1 MEFKITKEFKIGIWV
16 IITIALTFFGVNYLK
31 GINIFHPTNYY
42 YLKFDRINGLVET
55 NPVNIKGYKV
65 GLVQEI
71 IYDYDNP
78 SEKVVVVLQVDD
90 DLKIPVGTRAG
101 LVSSLLGSPSI
112 ELFMEP
118 NPSTE
123 YFQKGD
129 TIPSYVDDGVMEALS
144 TELMPRIQSII
155 PQLDSLM
162 VSLQVIAKNKAIEKS
177 LDNIQVITNN
187 LKGTSVGLNKL
198 VDKDVPQ
205 LLGNA
210 NSVMMKLDKVG
221 DGLSRV
227 DFNKTVNQLNQ
238 TLAGVQNVTDK
249 LNRGEGTLGMLLT
262 DKGIYNN
269 LNTTIGSANDLLLD
283 LKANPKR
290 YVHFSLMGK
299 DKEK

>member
-1 MEFKITKEFKIGIWV
+1 M
-16 IITIALTFFGVNYLK
+16 
-31 GINIFHPTNYY
+31 
-42 YLKFDRINGLVET
+42 
-55 NPVNIKGYKV
+55 

-123 YFQKGD
+123 YFKKGD

-262 DKGIYNN
+262 DKGMYNN

-299 DKEK
+299 DKDK